1 MLDFDIIRDGGNV
14 QRFHTNPMIKTQD
27 VAQHSFNCALI
38 MDSILTQ
45 FKPSISVSER
55 HAAVMY
61 MLLHD
66 LPEQG
71 IGDVPGPVKTGELG
85 QALGVVEATWVTKNM
100 DAYYASMFYKCG
112 ISADVAFLCKFVD
125 NLECLLKCQEKV
137 EMGNIKFKEKVNR
150 IAECLTNSIYD
161 SIGTIDASQL
171 GVLQDI
177 LCKVDKDDL

>member
-14 QRFHTNPMIKTQD
+14 QRFHTTPTVKSQD

-38 MDSILTQ
+38 IDSILTD

-71 IGDVPGPVKTGELG
+71 IGDVPGPAKTGELG
-85 QALGVVEATWVTKNM
+85 QALGVVEASWVTKNM
-100 DAYYASMFYKCG
+100 DAYYADMFYKCG

-125 NLECLLKCQEKV
+125 NLECLLKCQEEV
-137 EMGNIKFKEKVNR
+137 EMGNTKFKEKVNR
-150 IAECLTNSIYD
+150 IKIHLNGEIYFRED
-161 SIGTIDASQL
+161 DILNGEQIA
-171 GVLQDI
+171 VLQN
-177 LCKVDKDDL
+177 LMDKIGDDL